1 MGLQFVIGLLI
12 TSLAC
17 EFSWIILSPKHPIKG
32 KKKKTRFGRIGR
44 ILYDSTILYDPTRS
58 YHFYDP
64 TTILNVLVRRD
75 SKIMRSYNL
84 NHDFDNYGWDSPCDP
99 HITWRNTCLAMCLHA
114 LMRWNYLLM
123 PFMMSSQP
131 HSHHVR

>member
-1 MGLQFVIGLLI
+1 MNFKLKFFFFFFFSFLRFSFDKDVNLGLQFVIGLLI

-17 EFSWIILSPKHPIKG
+17 EFSWIILSPNHPIKG

-84 NHDFDNYGWDSPCDP
+84 NHDFDNYG
-99 HITWRNTCLAMCLHA
+99 
-114 LMRWNYLLM
+114 
-123 PFMMSSQP
+123 
-131 HSHHVR
+131 